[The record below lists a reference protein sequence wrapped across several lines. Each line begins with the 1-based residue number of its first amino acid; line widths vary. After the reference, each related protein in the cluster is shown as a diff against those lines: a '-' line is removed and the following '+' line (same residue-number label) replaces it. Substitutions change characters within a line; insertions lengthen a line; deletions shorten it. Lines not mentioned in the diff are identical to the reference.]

1 MEVMNRMERK
11 LFIASVM
18 FVMLFA
24 ACGKEDSP
32 LQPETDKPDVV
43 EVGNVSASAFTA
55 SVSGAFNGVSKID
68 LALGKCGILYCLKSN
83 NDESIFKSW
92 KEGNDTPECMIF
104 QNGKVN
110 SDSYSGTLVNLYPDT
125 EYSFCLFLKN
135 SDNTL
140 REISSISSFRTLD
153 VKLEY
158 KNVKADTIRLF
169 SAIIK
174 GNLSIDS
181 RDVDYCSTGFMLS
194 DKADAVIGDS
204 SVTRLTSE
212 KGVQNHRYVVQEL
225 YPETDYYY
233 RTFVEYMTPDGEEH
247 YLYGPILSFYT
258 GSLDD
263 WKVDLGLP
271 SGIQWSRCELGR
283 QDFESAYEFF
293 MTSPYRACWGSLR
306 RTFWDANQSNK
317 EDYEYWDAG
326 NGNYIDI
333 GSNIAG
339 TKYDIVHMKLGGK
352 WRLPTKE
359 DVEELIDFCSV
370 KLQSVSYDY
379 SYDGGRGNMGMSSS
393 VAIIRG
399 ENGKII
405 KDRSYPGFWTGTM
418 SEDGEHPYYVYVERG
433 NNVESIGLFNDIPRD
448 YSLYIRPVWD
458 PNM

>member
-1 MEVMNRMERK
+1 MHGKNRMERK
-11 LFIASVM
+11 MFIAFAM
-18 FVMLFA
+18 LVMLFA
-24 ACGKEDSP
+24 TCGKEDSL
-32 LQPETDKPDVV
+32 LQPEIEKPDVF

-55 SVSGAFNGVSKID
+55 SVSGTFNGVSKSD
-68 LALGKCGILYCLKSN
+68 LALGKCGILYCLKSDN
-83 NDESIFKSW
+83 AESIFKSW

-110 SDSYSGTLVNLYPDT
+110 SDGYSGTLVNLYPDA

-174 GNLSIDS
+174 GNISIDS
-181 RDVDYCSTGFMLS
+181 RDVNYCSTGFMLS
-194 DKADAVIGDS
+194 DKADALIGDS
-204 SVTRLTSE
+204 SVTCLTSG
-212 KGVQNHRYVVQEL
+212 KGIRNHRYVVQEL

-233 RTFVEYMTPDGEEH
+233 RAFVEYMTPDGEEH
-247 YLYGPILSFYT
+247 YLYGPISSFYT

-271 SGIQWSRCELGR
+271 SGIQWSKCELGR

-293 MTSPYRACWGSLR
+293 ITSPYRACWGSLR
-306 RTFWDANQSNK
+306 RTFWDAYTNNK

-326 NGNYIDI
+326 SSHYMDI
-333 GSNIAG
+333 GVEIAG
-339 TKYDIVHMKLGGK
+339 TQYDIAHKQLGGK

-359 DVEELIDFCSV
+359 DVEELISCCSV
-370 KLQSVSYDY
+370 KIQRISYDY
-379 SYDGGRGNMGMSSS
+379 SYDNGRGQMGAGTSA
-393 VAIIRG
+393 VIIRG
-399 ENGKII
+399 ENGNII

-433 NNVESIGLFNDIPRD
+433 NEVESIVLFNDIPRD

>member
-1 MEVMNRMERK
+1 MHGKNRMERK
-11 LFIASVM
+11 MFIAFAM
-18 FVMLFA
+18 LVMLFA
-24 ACGKEDSP
+24 TCGKEDSL
-32 LQPETDKPDVV
+32 LQPEIEKPDVV

-55 SVSGAFNGVSKID
+55 SVSGTFNGVSKSD
-68 LALGKCGILYCLKSN
+68 LALGKCGILYCLKSDN
-83 NDESIFKSW
+83 AESIFKSW

-110 SDSYSGTLVNLYPDT
+110 SDGYSGTLVNLYPDA

-181 RDVDYCSTGFMLS
+181 RDVNYCSTGFMLS
-194 DKADAVIGDS
+194 DKADALIGDS
-204 SVTRLTSE
+204 SVTCLTSG
-212 KGVQNHRYVVQEL
+212 KGIRNHRYVVQEL

-233 RTFVEYMTPDGEEH
+233 RAFVEYMTPDGEEH
-247 YLYGPILSFYT
+247 YLYGPISSFYT

-271 SGIQWSRCELGR
+271 SGIQWSKCELGR

-293 MTSPYRACWGSLR
+293 ITSPYRACWGSLR
-306 RTFWDANQSNK
+306 RTFWDAYTNNK

-326 NGNYIDI
+326 SSHYMDI
-333 GSNIAG
+333 GVEIAG
-339 TKYDIVHMKLGGK
+339 TQYDIAHKQLGGK

-359 DVEELIDFCSV
+359 DVEELISCCSV
-370 KLQSVSYDY
+370 KIQRISYDY
-379 SYDGGRGNMGMSSS
+379 SYDNGRGQMGAGTSA
-393 VAIIRG
+393 VIIRG
-399 ENGKII
+399 ENGNII

-433 NNVESIGLFNDIPRD
+433 NEVESIELFNDIPRD